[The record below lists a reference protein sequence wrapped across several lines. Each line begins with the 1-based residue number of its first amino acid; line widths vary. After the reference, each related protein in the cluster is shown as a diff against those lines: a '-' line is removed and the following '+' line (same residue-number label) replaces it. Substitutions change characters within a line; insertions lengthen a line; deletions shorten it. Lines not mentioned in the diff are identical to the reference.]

1 MRCSKAFEFTISSKS
16 LLCLGPSV
24 EAEKFY
30 EPVYTLKKY
39 FLSGKPVLGARRELA
54 AALILILRLLQTCSS
69 CFWLWLAIDKRDEIC
84 VGCLL
89 SQAGKGKTIL
99 VVGAFPS
106 PN

>member
-54 AALILILRLLQTCSS
+54 AALILVLILLTNLQFLLLVMVSHRQ
-69 CFWLWLAIDKRDEIC
+69 
-84 VGCLL
+84 
-89 SQAGKGKTIL
+89 KG
-99 VVGAFPS
+99 
-106 PN
+106 